1 MVETDGIEGRLCG
14 ELAASIVRHLT
25 KHSQD
30 GPPRRKGATFYHDSM
45 TAFEEATA
53 TLTKFGLLAPVPRAD
68 KPGETWYCLHALT
81 MDADAM
87 PEFLAGRVRKDDPR
101 FAKMLEA
108 YLGVVCGYG
117 DPPMPTGREPF
128 DCREIHRN
136 AARALAEAGYLE
148 PVGAQYRWTDKI
160 GPTMVAGHFWN
171 EDFKSL
177 AEIEERQLESES
189 DEIVRTM
196 PDEIVEIFK
205 DHADD
210 PLSLTVVLNNLW
222 RDGAWQPDALLPEG
236 GYQWI
241 APSPGGGI
249 ILARRVLT
257 KFKAK
262 YGIGQTHGS

>member
-1 MVETDGIEGRLCG
+1 MVETSGFEGRLCG

-25 KHSQD
+25 KHSQG
-30 GPPRRKGATFYHDSM
+30 GPPGCKGATFYHDSM
-45 TAFEEATA
+45 TAFEEATGV
-53 TLTKFGLLAPVPRAD
+53 LTKFGLLAPVPRAD

-87 PEFLAGRVRKDDPR
+87 PEYLAGRVGKDDPR

-117 DPPMPTGREPF
+117 DPPMPTGRAPF
-128 DCREIHRN
+128 DCLEIHCS
-136 AARALAEAGYLE
+136 AARMLAEAGYLV
-148 PVGAQYRWTDKI
+148 PVGGQYRWTDKI
-160 GPTMVAGHFWN
+160 GPTMVAGYFWN
-171 EDFKSL
+171 EDFDSL

-196 PDEIVEIFK
+196 PDRIVQIFR

-210 PLSLTVVLNNLW
+210 PISLTVVLCKLW
-222 RDGAWQPDALLPEG
+222 RDGAWRLDALPESG
-236 GYQWI
+236 NEQVTL
-241 APSPGGGI
+241 PGGGI
-249 ILARRVLT
+249 VLARRVLA

-262 YGIGQTHGS
+262 YGIV